1 MLLRLSGMALM
12 LSTALAACSP
22 PAAPPPDAR
31 AVSGLSGA
39 VSAPVTVRHGP
50 HHVIVARTS
59 IVAHGGQVVHAVRLA
74 LRFDGVHP
82 RLRVTGAWR
91 GGRALAFR
99 PAARGEK
106 MCLGPDC
113 LSPLIGTVLL
123 SEDDFARAARDGLA
137 LRLTGPDGVFD
148 LTVPP
153 ESFAE
158 VLGRPRRAA

>member
-22 PAAPPPDAR
+22 PSPPPDAR
-31 AVSGLSGA
+31 AASGLSGA
-39 VSAPVTVRHGP
+39 VSDPVTVRHGP

-59 IVAHGGQVVHAVRLA
+59 IVAHGGQVAHAVRLA
-74 LRFDGVHP
+74 LLFDGVHP
-82 RLRVTGAWR
+82 GLRVTEAWHDR
-91 GGRALAFR
+91 RALAFR

-113 LSPLIGTVLL
+113 LNPLIGTVIL
-123 SEDDFARAARDGLA
+123 SGDDFARAARDGLA

-153 ESFAE
+153 ASFAE
-158 VLGRPRRAA
+158 VLRRPRRAA